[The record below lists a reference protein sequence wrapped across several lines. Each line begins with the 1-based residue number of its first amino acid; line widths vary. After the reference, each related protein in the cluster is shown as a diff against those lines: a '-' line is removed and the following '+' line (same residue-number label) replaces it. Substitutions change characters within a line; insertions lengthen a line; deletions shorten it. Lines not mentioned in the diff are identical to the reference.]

1 MGGEGTVNET
11 VFSVLCRCS
20 PLIEFL
26 RKKIKKKCLE
36 GVICCAGQIVLSYTQ
51 NPAKRACS
59 FVIPGKTFIPL
70 WCNFGTVK
78 FPNSAFVVIVS
89 LHPHCCWS
97 QFLTQSQLTRGCVI
111 QIYQIPMLLS
121 TLLGPNSNSALGK
134 TLLFK
139 TSCFDCH
146 EKAWTQHQRQ
156 QQQLCLLGL
165 QLSLSSCTVA
175 SLYHLVWMKKDHMS
189 MLQQWPVHLFGRNII
204 LIKNYKTETAS

>member
-1 MGGEGTVNET
+1 
-11 VFSVLCRCS
+11 
-20 PLIEFL
+20 
-26 RKKIKKKCLE
+26 
-36 GVICCAGQIVLSYTQ
+36 
-51 NPAKRACS
+51 
-59 FVIPGKTFIPL
+59 
-70 WCNFGTVK
+70 
-78 FPNSAFVVIVS
+78 
-89 LHPHCCWS
+89 
-97 QFLTQSQLTRGCVI
+97 
-111 QIYQIPMLLS
+111 MLLS
-121 TLLGPNSNSALGK
+121 TLLGQNSNSARGK

-146 EKAWTQHQRQ
+146 EKAWMQHQRQQQQLCLLGLQLSLSSCTVASLYHLVWMKKDHMSTYGKTLLFKTSCFDCHEKAWMQHQRQ